1 MYPSQTTVTIKN
13 EGSTATP
20 SNQNILINPPP
31 AYSTATNGIYPN
43 LNTSNVGPTGIPNAG
58 YTYSQPSA
66 PPVQTINLQQDQ
78 QNQNTRQQTSQ
89 FTNRANVNNPPVQS
103 SQRNSSNRVSCCG
116 CKMSRIAKRWC
127 TCLWIFII
135 LGIIGTAVGAYFA
148 VKYAQ
153 DKAKERIDCTGMSE
167 AECNYLLAQHVG
179 VTAQNYFQAL
189 GNQISGMFQSADPN
203 KGGP

>member
-1 MYPSQTTVTIKN
+1 MFPAQTTVTIKN
-13 EGSTATP
+13 DGGAAIP

-43 LNTSNVGPTGIPNAG
+43 LNNSNVGPTGIPNAG

-66 PPVQTINLQQDQ
+66 PSVQTINLQQDQ

-103 SQRNSSNRVSCCG
+103 SRQNNDRVSCCG
-116 CKMSRIAKRWC
+116 CKMSRMAKRCCW
-127 TCLWIFII
+127 CLWIFII
-135 LGIIGTAVGAYFA
+135 LVSIGTAVGTYFA
-148 VKYAQ
+148 VKYAR
-153 DKAKERIDCTGMSE
+153 DKAKERIDCTGISE

-179 VTAQNYFQAL
+179 VTAQNYFQSL
-189 GNQISGMFQSADPN
+189 GNQISSMFHVDPN